1 MRNGLGLGPVS
12 QLAYGD
18 YEQAIVEN
26 YLDIAVLGCILLH
39 SNDQDRHVRREGDGL
54 NGGGY
59 LPGLTSW
66 PIDGLNVL
74 FHVTHKVMI
83 VQQPDGDDSPG
94 IVAAPLLLLGIAKLE
109 LSVIADIP
117 GCSGG

>member
-18 YEQAIVEN
+18 YEQATGEN
-26 YLDIAVLGCILLH
+26 YLDIALLGCILLH
-39 SNDQDRHVRREGDGL
+39 SNDQDCHVRQEGDGL

-66 PIDGLNVL
+66 PNSCESTGSTFYSTSL
-74 FHVTHKVMI
+74 TK
-83 VQQPDGDDSPG
+83 
-94 IVAAPLLLLGIAKLE
+94 
-109 LSVIADIP
+109 
-117 GCSGG
+117 